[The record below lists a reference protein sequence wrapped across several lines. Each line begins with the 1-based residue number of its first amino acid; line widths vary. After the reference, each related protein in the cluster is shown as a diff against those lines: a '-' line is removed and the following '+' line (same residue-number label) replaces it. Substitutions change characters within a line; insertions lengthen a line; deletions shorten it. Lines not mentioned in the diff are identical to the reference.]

1 MLQHDY
7 LLEVIGRFVEAVSTS
22 LRGALCN
29 GDFARVGE
37 VERAVGELLDL
48 DAQTAMALSPQS
60 LVTMMTLSGVGES
73 VAAYAAYALDKV
85 ALAYERQGDDAE
97 ASLRRAG
104 NRHRKCFPCGRNHSR
119 GVYGAGGG
127 AVVA

>member
-7 LLEVIGRFVEAVSTS
+7 LLEVIGRFVEAVSAS
-22 LRGALCN
+22 LRGALCD

-60 LVTMMTLSGVGES
+60 LVTMLTLSGVGES

-97 ASLRRAG
+97 ASLRRAQATANASAFHADG
-104 NRHRKCFPCGRNHSR
+104 TVPEEFTELEAELS
-119 GVYGAGGG
+119 
-127 AVVA
+127 

>member
-7 LLEVIGRFVEAVSTS
+7 LLEVIGRFVGAVSAS
-22 LRGALCN
+22 LRGALCD
-29 GDFARVGE
+29 GDFAR
-37 VERAVGELLDL
+37 
-48 DAQTAMALSPQS
+48 TAMALSPQS

-97 ASLRRAG
+97 ASLRRAQATAIASAFHADG
-104 NRHRKCFPCGRNHSR
+104 TIPEEFTELEAELS
-119 GVYGAGGG
+119 
-127 AVVA
+127 

>member
-7 LLEVIGRFVEAVSTS
+7 LLEVIGRFVETVSAS
-22 LRGALCN
+22 LRGALCD

-97 ASLRRAG
+97 ASLRRAQATAIA
-104 NRHRKCFPCGRNHSR
+104 
-119 GVYGAGGG
+119 GAFHADGTIPEEFAELEAGLS
-127 AVVA
+127 

>member
-7 LLEVIGRFVEAVSTS
+7 LLEVIGRFVEAVSAS
-22 LRGALCN
+22 LRGALCD

-60 LVTMMTLSGVGES
+60 LVTMMTLAGTGDA
-73 VAAYAAYALDKV
+73 VAGYVSYALEQ
-85 ALAYERQGDDAE
+85 LAGVMEEMGEDELAELRHEQADAVAE
-97 ASLRRAG
+97 AFDVSKEEVPEELR
-104 NRHRKCFPCGRNHSR
+104 
-119 GVYGAGGG
+119 VTME
-127 AVVA
+127 

>member
-73 VAAYAAYALDKV
+73 AAAYAAYALDKV

-97 ASLRRAG
+97 ASLRRAQATAIASAFHADG
-104 NRHRKCFPCGRNHSR
+104 TIPEEFTELEAELS
-119 GVYGAGGG
+119 
-127 AVVA
+127 

>member
-97 ASLRRAG
+97 ASLRRAQATDIASDFHADG
-104 NRHRKCFPCGRNHSR
+104 TIPEEFTELEAELS
-119 GVYGAGGG
+119 
-127 AVVA
+127 

>member
-7 LLEVIGRFVEAVSTS
+7 LLEVIGRFVGAVSAS
-22 LRGALCN
+22 LRGALCD

-97 ASLRRAG
+97 ASLRRA
-104 NRHRKCFPCGRNHSR
+104 
-119 GVYGAGGG
+119 
-127 AVVA
+127 